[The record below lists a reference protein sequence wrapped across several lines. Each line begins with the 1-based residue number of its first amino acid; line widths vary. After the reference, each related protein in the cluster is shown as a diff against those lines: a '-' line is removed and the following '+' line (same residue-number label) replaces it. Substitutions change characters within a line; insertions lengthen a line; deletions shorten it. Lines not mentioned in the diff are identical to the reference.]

1 MKAWTSLWRDCV
13 EIVRQS
19 GGIVR
24 EHWSRPSEVRHKG
37 RIDLVTQTDLAVE
50 AFLKERLGALLPEAA
65 FLAEESSRADAEP
78 TGLCWIIDPVDGT
91 TNFVHRIPQVG
102 TSVAL
107 WHEGRAE
114 LGVVNVPMLDQC
126 FYAARGEGA
135 FCNEAPIAVSRAATL
150 ADALVGTGFPYD
162 FTDRLDRVLGPSG
175 SWALPRTQGCAAWG
189 RPRWIW
195 PMWPAASWIFFMKRA
210 SSLGFCRRRPAGGRG
225 GRTVSNLT
233 GAPLRFGQI
242 RCWPATACSTRRPWI
257 CWAPPAWIDNPAT
270 RFSAD
275 ARIRPAQPRATVG

>member
-65 FLAEESSRADAEP
+65 FLAEESQPCGRRAHGAVLD
-78 TGLCWIIDPVDGT
+78 
-91 TNFVHRIPQVG
+91 HRPRGRHHQFCAPHPQVG

-162 FTDRLDRVLGPSG
+162 FTDRLDRVLDRLQL
-175 SWALPRTQGCAAWG
+175 ALPRTQGLRRMG
-189 RPRWIW
+189 
-195 PMWPAASWIFFMKRA
+195 AASVDLAYVACGKLDIFYEEGLKPGI
-210 SSLGFCRRRPAGGRG
+210 L
-225 GRTVSNLT
+225 
-233 GAPLRFGQI
+233 
-242 RCWPATACSTRRPWI
+242 
-257 CWAPPAWIDNPAT
+257 PPASCWWKRRADGSAT
-270 RFSAD
+270 
-275 ARIRPAQPRATVG
+275 

>member
-162 FTDRLDRVLGPSG
+162 FTDRLDRVLDRLQL
-175 SWALPRTQGCAAWG
+175 ALSRTQGLRRMG
-189 RPRWIW
+189 
-195 PMWPAASWIFFMKRA
+195 AASVDLAYVACGKLDIFYEEGLKPWDFA
-210 SSLGFCRRRPAGGRG
+210 AGVLLVEEAGGR
-225 GRTVSNLT
+225 VSNLT
-233 GAPLRFGQI
+233 GAPLRFGQTVL
-242 RCWPATACSTRRPWI
+242 AS
-257 CWAPPAWIDNPAT
+257 NGLLH
-270 RFSAD
+270 
-275 ARIRPAQPRATVG
+275 AQAVDLLGPTSVD